1 MLKKYSLVFSS
12 LLTNWKGC
20 ANVPLQ
26 FLSLKSVPIKH
37 APQIQF
43 FSAVLEC
50 QINCKLRI

>member
-20 ANVPLQ
+20 ATVPLQ

-50 QINCKLRI
+50 QINGKLRI